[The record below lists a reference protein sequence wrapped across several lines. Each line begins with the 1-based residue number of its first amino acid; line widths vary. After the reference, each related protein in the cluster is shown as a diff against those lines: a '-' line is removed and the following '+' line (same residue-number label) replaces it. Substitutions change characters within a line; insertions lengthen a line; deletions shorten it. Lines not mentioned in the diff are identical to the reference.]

1 MANIAPNAILKITP
15 ASQTLPLNK
24 ITLDGS
30 DSWDPNKNGRIVN
43 YQFKVNGTII
53 SDNDTKIITYNAP
66 ISGTY
71 DVILKV
77 RDAGGLTSTAA
88 TDSFVINPMPVV
100 TTKWGAI
107 LADLEPD
114 QRVTIIQAFG
124 GTCGRHSVSLI
135 DYDGTDHMFEVWT
148 DAGIAPIVNLN
159 WDPTGSN
166 KFVNQSQYSAY
177 KAKLQQ
183 YLTKYKPEIV
193 VLENEPTT
201 DVFFL
206 DNIQNYID
214 QLAFAVPI
222 VKSFGVKVTDGAIHV
237 PYIEQC
243 MNAGSRILTGNAGD
257 VQKLINAFK
266 TIPTDYVNIHCR
278 ASGNS
283 VPIDYTSKAANY
295 LRVTCK
301 KEIMSN
307 EWHIVTGSPVSL
319 MTSMVAAWKAAKPAY
334 CLVYS
339 SSSGDNEPISSGN
352 NLTPIG
358 EAYKNA
364 IT

>member
-1 MANIAPNAILKITP
+1 MANTPPNAILKVIP
-15 ASQTLPLNK
+15 ATQTLPLNK
-24 ITLDGS
+24 VTLDGA
-30 DSWDPNKNGRIVN
+30 DSYDRDKNGRVVN
-43 YQFKVNGTII
+43 WQFKVNGVIV
-53 SDNDTKIITYNAP
+53 SDNDTKVVTYNAP
-66 ISGTY
+66 ISGNY
-71 DVILKV
+71 SVELKV
-77 RDAGGLTSTAA
+77 RDARGLTSTAA

-100 TTKWGAI
+100 TTQWGAL
-107 LADLEPD
+107 LAGLDVE
-114 QRVTIIQAFG
+114 QKVTIIQAFG
-124 GTCGRHSVSLI
+124 GTCCRILVTLSS
-135 DYDGTDHMFEVWT
+135 YDGSDHAFEVLT
-148 DAGIAPIVNLN
+148 DAGIKVIPNLS
-159 WDPTGSN
+159 WDPNGSN

-183 YLTKYKPEIV
+183 YLTKYKPEVV

-222 VKSFGVKVTDGAIHV
+222 VKAFGVKVTDGAIHV
-237 PYIEQC
+237 PLIEQC

-257 VQKLINAFK
+257 VQKLIEAFK
-266 TIPTDYVNIHCR
+266 TIPTDYVNIHCK

-283 VPIDYTSKAANY
+283 VPIDYISKAANY

-307 EWHIVTGSPVSL
+307 EWHIVAGSPASL

-339 SSSGDNEPISSGN
+339 GGDGNEAISSGN
-352 NLTPIG
+352 DLTTIG
-358 EAYKNA
+358 IAYKNA
-364 IT
+364 IA